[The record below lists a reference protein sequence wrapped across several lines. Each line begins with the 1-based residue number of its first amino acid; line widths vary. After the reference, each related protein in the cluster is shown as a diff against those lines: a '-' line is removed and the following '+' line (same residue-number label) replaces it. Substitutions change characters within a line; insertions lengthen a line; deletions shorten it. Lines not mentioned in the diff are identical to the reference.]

1 MSWTILSYW
10 YVTIYTLI
18 PTVELIMFTD
28 AFFFTATLRSDSS
41 TLSTPG
47 FAFQPGS
54 LDLDSE
60 LFAVARLDALDS
72 FAMHVLWTIVI
83 LVFCCN

>member
-1 MSWTILSYW
+1 
-10 YVTIYTLI
+10 
-18 PTVELIMFTD
+18 MFTD
-28 AFFFTATLRSDSS
+28 AFFFTATLCPDSG
-41 TLSTPG
+41 TLSPG

-54 LDLDSE
+54 LDLDLE
-60 LFAVARLDALDS
+60 LFAVAPLDALDS